1 MFDISGIG
9 VMAAFFA
16 GIVSFLSPCVL
27 PLVPGY
33 LSYIGGQSL
42 DDLKNRKS
50 AREKLPILILSVCF
64 VLGFT
69 TVFMAFGASATA
81 IGQLLSAYRYE
92 VNIVGGS
99 IVIVFGLFITGLLRI
114 DWLQREFRIHGDMVG
129 GRPLA
134 AYILGLAFAFGWTPC
149 IGPILG
155 SILMVSATTSGVGG
169 GLALLGIY
177 SLGLGLPFIVAAMF
191 TDRFLHH
198 TRNIRNHGRLLHL
211 IAGGLMIIMGIAM
224 ITGYLSDFS
233 WWLLEAF
240 PWLAKIG

>member
-1 MFDISGIG
+1 
-9 VMAAFFA
+9 MAAFFA

-42 DDLKNRKS
+42 DDLQGKRS
-50 AREKLPILILSVCF
+50 AREKLSILILSVCF

-81 IGQLLSAYRYE
+81 IGQLLSTYRYE

-99 IVIVFGLFITGLLRI
+99 IIIVFGLFLTGLLRI
-114 DWLQREFRIHGDMVG
+114 NWLQREFRIHGNMGGG

-134 AYILGLAFAFGWTPC
+134 AYVLGLAFAFGWTPC

-155 SILMVSATTSGVGG
+155 SILMVSATTSSMGS

-177 SLGLGLPFIVAAMF
+177 SLGLGLPFIAAGLF
-191 TDRFLHH
+191 TDHFLHH
-198 TRNIRNHGRLLHL
+198 TRNIRKHGRVLHL
-211 IAGGLMIIMGIAM
+211 VAGGLMIIMGIAM

-233 WWLLEAF
+233 WWLLKAF